1 MLQEDATEELDRSSH
16 DLITRREIRNTLSY
30 LKSFTDCCFKWF
42 STDIGFDR
50 RFPEANCR
58 DPKEED
64 AKKLLVHISYYDL
77 KRQWDFILENTRSY
91 WFSGLFHY
99 LGDGYRVVNRL
110 LTGRCIELVRS
121 EFTFSEKNHCVGDN
135 LREAVHTIQMLYR
148 CYETGMPS
156 YPISEFGYVYSSFL
170 STTLSLKFAQNHC
183 DLDNIVKTVQEIIY
197 IEIPPGSKVC
207 PIINR
212 KKINYT
218 LERFT
223 EFEILLD
230 RKGTLVEMTPQQK
243 RIIKDKIGQ
252 VAYDT
257 LSGFY
262 IYNSYQLE
270 EMGFYTLPEDI
281 LPYLARGKTRRKRK
295 RKRKTKLRLKSF

>member
-16 DLITRREIRNTLSY
+16 GLITRREIRNTLSY

-42 STDIGFDR
+42 STDISFDR

-77 KRQWDFILENTRSY
+77 KRQWDFILENTRSF

-99 LGDGYRVVNRL
+99 LGDGYRIVNRL

-135 LREAVHTIQMLYR
+135 LREAVHTIQMLDVLFYQIPVTTMNFGVYR

-170 STTLSLKFAQNHC
+170 STTLL
-183 DLDNIVKTVQEIIY
+183 
-197 IEIPPGSKVC
+197 
-207 PIINR
+207 
-212 KKINYT
+212 
-218 LERFT
+218 
-223 EFEILLD
+223 
-230 RKGTLVEMTPQQK
+230 
-243 RIIKDKIGQ
+243 
-252 VAYDT
+252 
-257 LSGFY
+257 
-262 IYNSYQLE
+262 
-270 EMGFYTLPEDI
+270 
-281 LPYLARGKTRRKRK
+281 
-295 RKRKTKLRLKSF
+295 